1 LLLCGGLAAARAA
14 DTAAEVKNLSIN
26 GGLEDGK
33 ARLVIEAVLK
43 GLQGDREKAVFS
55 TALQHDIKVTRDK
68 LTDSI
73 AATFDILAGEPKE
86 LPLTIT
92 GEGEIRQ
99 VTGAALADWSIRLET
114 NGVRSLVLRPRKA
127 DKPISQLAVTIT
139 AEREFKDW
147 PGSLTPLTLTPAQA
161 ALFSGYLKVEPTPD
175 LDVQPGDIS
184 GLTPIELKFLPEP
197 LRGGAKPDE
206 RAALAFRF
214 QGAAYSLPLKIAAA
228 DPEARGV
235 VLRNFKLTGQLDD
248 QNAAFALTAIAGV
261 KNPRGASLTLLSG
274 GVALTD
280 LEPQPGWRVRPDQG
294 RLVLVF
300 DGPGEFPIQLKFN
313 AAVRHNETWNAIDFR
328 VAPSLLQPIVLQG
341 LGADTQF
348 EFAGAARPERKGS
361 DFTSFLPSDGTVKL
375 SWKEAKTE
383 AEGKLFYA
391 AEMLSQISVSP
402 GLMQQVALL
411 SFKVMQGELSRVELL
426 LRGAGEV
433 TRVQGDQV
441 LAWNV
446 EPAPK
451 VGQASRLPSGGA
463 PRRAGETPALPLER
477 RLVVQFNQPQKD
489 QFSVQVQMQTPLGA
503 FPQAADAVQLR
514 PEDATRFAGYF
525 RIVNEGAVRLEVVQA
540 TGLSQIS
547 PEQFPESD
555 ATRAALRVT
564 GSQRFAYRFSG
575 ADFALRI
582 QADQILP
589 ELSVSQVLAYHLGE
603 NELAIDSEIEL
614 DIREAPLREL
624 LLRVPKGY
632 AIARLNASGLSDYF
646 LREPEDQTEAE
657 LRLVYGQPVSGRQVV
672 QLRLER
678 NKPLGD
684 AAWTL
689 PRIEVVK
696 AKSVRGNL
704 AVAADAGFRLTAERT
719 QGLTEIATAFFPRKV
734 AGIQTAFRISDPVWQ
749 AGFRVERLPQTVQA
763 DALNLFSIG
772 EGIAYGSSLI
782 NYVVS
787 GAPVAAFKVELSDE
801 YFNVEFTGKD
811 IRNWQKT
818 DGGYVVQLHTPVSGA
833 YTLLATYER
842 PFKSQGETL
851 TFTGARPLDAQ
862 SEQGY
867 TLVISAYQFQVRA
880 DQVSPSLLPLEPGE
894 VPPEYRLFFDA
905 PILAAYRYTSRPFD
919 LKLALTPLAQGD
931 SLSQVVD
938 RAALTTHISKEGQ
951 AVTDVRYFV
960 KNRGNPHFRL
970 TLPPRTRLWSAA
982 VNGAAVVP
990 VTDAQAN
997 LIPLPQHAD
1006 PNAVL
1011 TLDLKL
1017 AGTNDP
1023 KVITVAAPV
1032 VSAPVM
1038 LAEWKLEPGTGQRL
1052 VYRRGSLTPVGGVPD
1067 VSGFAELARMF
1078 TGYQSSRALTSL
1090 FGALVLV
1097 GLGVLVWRWTVQG
1110 GTYRFSARH
1119 LAGTLIGALAI
1130 LLAIVAFI
1138 NLGDLARNEARTV
1151 PRDVTLLAPVQQAG
1165 SALTV
1170 EVANIA
1176 DKASVLSFA
1185 GYAWPALFALA
1196 VWVYGWITDRPGSRT
1211 LGWVVGWTLLAW
1223 AALRCPNGVTIFL
1236 AVIAA
1241 FLLLQV
1247 VIPAVRR
1254 LAQLPR
1260 RPLPDRPAAAPSGT
1274 APAATALL
1282 VAGLA
1287 WLSWCGTALAR
1298 SADFQSAV
1306 SQISNL
1312 QAPRHQTM
1320 LLLAQAETA
1329 PSNPAMR
1336 TRQPGRLQ
1344 VGDTADYKS
1353 ALLAKEPPL
1362 AESVT
1367 QDIRVEEKFAL
1378 ATAKLRLLPLL
1389 FEPTVL
1395 TRADYPT
1402 NALKLVQAPVGTR
1415 AARQLLAEQSG
1426 TFDITVQYELAV
1438 TKTDSESS
1446 IVLPVPFGVVNRL
1459 SLTLVNLDVDV
1470 LSQQA
1475 VAIQREAAG
1484 SNTVATLVLTPA
1496 NDARIAWKP
1505 RSRDVKRE
1513 KPVFYAEISQLYVP
1527 AAGVIEGAHYASIR
1541 PAQGELGE
1549 LVLDVPA
1556 GATITDV
1563 IGSGRPAAADAAK
1576 KDIAA
1581 SIVSLWRFDPDTRK
1595 LRVTLNPPQS
1605 RPFGLLVR
1613 SQIATGPL
1621 PSEHS
1626 VGLIAVENAAGQI
1639 GLLGIATGNEVQ
1651 LDTVSAESFSPI
1663 NLEDFPEYPISVLQ
1677 PQIPGLTL
1685 RRAFRYAENVGQA
1698 SRLRGPSSAV
1708 NAEQGASLSP
1718 AGAGGTP
1725 ALRLTLKASAVQPD
1739 VRVETQDTVSLSE
1752 DRTVLAAN
1760 ATVNITRAGIF
1771 RLSFVMP
1778 EGFDVESISGSAMT
1792 HWTELKGDAGRVIT
1806 LHLRGKTEGE
1816 QKFAI
1821 SLAGPG
1827 VKATNAW
1834 TVPQLILREASKQQG
1849 SLLLVP
1855 EQGLRLQVV
1864 TRDGLTQLDPQKS
1877 GIRQKGVLAFRVLQ
1891 TPWSLVLGLEQV
1903 DPWIQ
1908 VTSLQHATVSEALV
1922 KIAANLQ
1929 YQIENTG
1936 LKAFHV
1942 FVPTNAESLRFQGE
1956 QVADFLKVAG
1966 AITNGMQQWEVKLH
1980 RRVIGSYLLQATYQ
1994 TPVPERA
2001 SETVLRGLQA
2011 ADVNLQRGFVTVQD
2025 GGRLQVRIDT
2035 PPAALQATEW
2045 QSIPRALQQN
2055 LPAASAKY
2063 AYRLVEPAFDL
2074 PLQLQRHEA
2083 AKLLPA
2089 RVNNITFTSVISDDG
2104 EMLTQ
2109 VRLEIV
2115 PGDKRLLN
2123 LTLPKDARFWFAFV
2137 NQSGVWPWREQD
2149 RILIPLEQQSRGGK
2163 VIPVEVFYSARIGAA
2178 RGRALDLALV
2188 APKFDLPLEN
2198 LTWRISLSDKWRLK
2212 DWTGSLQLQQDEV
2225 VQRGATVDL
2234 QTYLEGE
2241 ASQQRERTK
2250 EAEQFMAAANS
2261 ALQQG
2266 DPQQARRAFQAAY
2279 GLSTSDAAFNE
2290 DARVQLHNIKLQQ
2303 ALVGLNVRQATA
2315 AGAPAAVS
2323 ERFLRDLRG
2332 RKEVS
2337 YTQQDAKDI
2346 IDRNTADDNAAYMRL
2361 AERLIQQQDAAVTSP
2376 TAIRANIPEQGRVL
2390 TFKRAV
2396 VVDPWAYLEIRLAA
2410 TAAKAASWGVRL
2422 LILAGTLVVLAL
2434 FAWAARAFRPANR
2447 TPET

>member
-1 LLLCGGLAAARAA
+1 MKKILSPLGLFLLM
-14 DTAAEVKNLSIN
+14 TAAYAATNPPAATI
-26 GGLEDGK
+26 
-33 ARLVIEAVLK
+33 
-43 GLQGDREKAVFS
+43 
-55 TALQHDIKVTRDK
+55 T
-68 LTDSI
+68 LTD
-73 AATFDILAGEPKE
+73 FK
-86 LPLTIT
+86 
-92 GEGEIRQ
+92 
-99 VTGAALADWSIRLET
+99 
-114 NGVRSLVLRPRKA
+114 LVGDLSGDQA
-127 DKPISQLAVTIT
+127 S
-139 AEREFKDW
+139 F
-147 PGSLTPLTLTPAQA
+147 TLTATAQ
-161 ALFSGYLKVEPTPD
+161 VE
-175 LDVQPGDIS
+175 GA
-184 GLTPIELKFLPEP
+184 
-197 LRGGAKPDE
+197 RGG
-206 RAALAFRF
+206 
-214 QGAAYSLPLKIAAA
+214 
-228 DPEARGV
+228 
-235 VLRNFKLTGQLDD
+235 TLD
-248 QNAAFALTAIAGV
+248 
-261 KNPRGASLTLLSG
+261 LLSG
-274 GVALTD
+274 AVALTD
-280 LEPQPGWRVRPDQG
+280 TPTHPQWRIRVRES
-294 RLVLVF
+294 RYVAVF
-300 DGPGEFPIQLKFN
+300 DHGGKFPLQLKFS
-313 AAVRHNETWNAIDFR
+313 AAVRRNEPWKAVDFR
-328 VAPSLLQPIVLQG
+328 LAPSLLQPLVLQG
-341 LGADTQF
+341 LGADAQF
-348 EFAGAARPERKGS
+348 EFPGAARFERKGA
-361 DFTSFLPSDGTVKL
+361 DFTSYLPSDGTVKL
-375 SWKEAKTE
+375 AWKEARTA

-391 AEMLSQISVSP
+391 AEMLAQITVSP
-402 GLMQQVALL
+402 GLMRQVALVG
-411 SFKVMQGELSRVELL
+411 FKVMQGEVSRVSLL

-446 EPAPK
+446 EPIPNRSADIP
-451 VGQASRLPSGGA
+451 VRLEVEGGQADKNVRA
-463 PRRAGETPALPLER
+463 PVER
-477 RLVVQFNQPQKD
+477 RLVLQLNQPQKD
-489 QFSVQVQMQTPLGA
+489 QFAVQVQMQTPLGS

-514 PEDATRFAGYF
+514 PEGATRFAGYY
-525 RIVNEGAVRLEVVQA
+525 RIVNEGAVRLEVVRA
-540 TGLSQIS
+540 SGLSQIS

-555 ATRAALRVT
+555 ATRAALRAT
-564 GSQRFAYRFSG
+564 GGQRFAYRFSG
-575 ADFALRI
+575 ADFALRL

-603 NELAIDSEIEL
+603 NELDIDSEIEL

-624 LLRVPKGY
+624 LLRVPRAY
-632 AIARLNASGLSDYF
+632 AVARLNASGLSDYF
-646 LREPEDQTEAE
+646 LREPADQPDSE

-678 NKPLGD
+678 NKPLD
-684 AAWTL
+684 ETTWTL

-734 AGIQTAFRISDPVWQ
+734 PGIQTAFRLSDPAWQ
-749 AGFRVERLPQTVQA
+749 AALRVERLPQTVQA

-772 EGIAYGSSLI
+772 EGVAYGSSLI
-782 NYVVS
+782 NYVIS
-787 GAPVAAFKVELSDE
+787 GAPVSAFKVELSGE
-801 YFNVEFTGKD
+801 YPNVEFIGKD

-818 DGGYVVQLHTPVSGA
+818 SGGYVVQLHTPVSGP

-842 PFKSQGETL
+842 PFKAQGETL
-851 TFTGARPLDAQ
+851 SFTGARPLDAQ

-867 TLVISAYQFQVRA
+867 TLIISAYQFQVKPA
-880 DQVSPSLLPLEPGE
+880 AVSSGLLPLETGE
-894 VPPEYRLFFDA
+894 VPPQYRLFFDA

-919 LKLALTPLAQGD
+919 LQLALTPLAQGD

-938 RAALTTHISKEGQ
+938 RASLTTRISKEGQ
-951 AVTDVRYFV
+951 VLTDVRYFV
-960 KNRGNPHFRL
+960 KSRGNPHFRL
-970 TLPPRTRLWSAA
+970 TLPPGTQLWSAA

-1023 KVITVAAPV
+1023 KLVTVAAPIV
-1032 VSAPVM
+1032 HAPAM
-1038 LAEWKLEPGTGQRL
+1038 LAEWKLEPDTGRRL
-1052 VYRRGSLTPVGGVPD
+1052 VYRHGSLTPAGGIPD
-1067 VSGFAELARMF
+1067 VSGFAGLARMF
-1078 TGYQSSRALTSL
+1078 TGSESRRALTAL
-1090 FGALVLV
+1090 FACLGLMALAILI
-1097 GLGVLVWRWTVQG
+1097 WRWTVHANP
-1110 GTYRFSARH
+1110 YRFSARH
-1119 LAGTLIGALAI
+1119 ISGLLLG
-1130 LLAIVAFI
+1130 LLAVVLAAVAFAGLVDQAQ
-1138 NLGDLARNEARTV
+1138 NQARSV
-1151 PRDVTLLAPVQQAG
+1151 PRNMTLLAPVQQAG

-1170 EVANIA
+1170 EVANVA
-1176 DKASVLSFA
+1176 DKPSVLAFA
-1185 GYAWPALFALA
+1185 RCAWPALLALA
-1196 VWVYGWITDRPGSRT
+1196 VWGFGWMTDRPGSKA
-1211 LGWVVGWTLLAW
+1211 LGWIIGWTLLAW
-1223 AALRCPNGVTIFL
+1223 AALRCPNGAPFFL
-1236 AVIAA
+1236 AVLAA

-1247 VIPAVRR
+1247 VIPALRR
-1254 LAQLPR
+1254 LWQFPPR
-1260 RPLPDRPAAAPSGT
+1260 PQNASPPTASTGAAP
-1274 APAATALL
+1274 AVTALL
-1282 VAGLA
+1282 AGGLV
-1287 WLSWCGTALAR
+1287 WLGWCGTALA
-1298 SADFQSAV
+1298 A
-1306 SQISNL
+1306 
-1312 QAPRHQTM
+1312 AP
-1320 LLLAQAETA
+1320 TA
-1329 PSNPAMR
+1329 NANPA
-1336 TRQPGRLQ
+1336 PP
-1344 VGDTADYKS
+1344 
-1353 ALLAKEPPL
+1353 AKAPPL
-1362 AESVT
+1362 AESVI
-1367 QDIRVEEKFAL
+1367 QDIRVENKFAL
-1378 ATAKLRLLPLL
+1378 ATARLHWQAEKGDLLPLL

-1395 TRADYPT
+1395 TRIDYST
-1402 NALKLVQAPVGTR
+1402 NALKIVAAPVGER
-1415 AARQLLAEQSG
+1415 AARQLLAQKSG
-1426 TFDITVQYELAV
+1426 VFNITVQYELPVA
-1438 TKTDSESS
+1438 KTDAESS
-1446 IVLPVPFGVVNRL
+1446 FVLPVPFGVVNRL

-1470 LSQQA
+1470 LSPQA
-1475 VAIQREAAG
+1475 VAVQRETVG
-1484 SNTVATLVLTPA
+1484 SNTVATLVLAPA
-1496 NDARIAWKP
+1496 ADTRIAWKP

-1513 KPVFYAEISQLYVP
+1513 QPVFYADITQLYAP
-1527 AAGVIEGAHYASIR
+1527 AAGVIEGAHYVSIR

-1563 IGSGRPAAADAAK
+1563 LDPALASSSDASKAT
-1576 KDIAA
+1576 APPL
-1581 SIVSLWRFDPDTRK
+1581 VSLWRFDPDTRK
-1595 LRVTLNPPQS
+1595 LRVTLNPAQS
-1605 RPFGLLVR
+1605 RPFALLLR
-1613 SQIATGPL
+1613 SQTATGPL
-1621 PSEHS
+1621 PFEQS
-1626 VGLIAVENAAGQI
+1626 VGLIAVDNAASQI
-1639 GLLGIATGNEVQ
+1639 GLLGVATGNEVQ
-1651 LDTVSAESFSPI
+1651 LDAVSAEPVAPI
-1663 NLEDFPEYPISVLQ
+1663 NLEDYPANVAPVLQ
-1677 PQIPGLTL
+1677 AQIPGLAL
-1685 RRAFRYAENVGQA
+1685 RRAFRYSDIKATA
-1698 SRLRGPSSAV
+1698 S
-1708 NAEQGASLSP
+1708 
-1718 AGAGGTP
+1718 
-1725 ALRLTLKASAVQPD
+1725 LKASPVEPD
-1739 VRVETQDTVSLSE
+1739 VRVETQDTVSLGE
-1752 DRTVLAAN
+1752 DRTVLAAD
-1760 ATVNITRAGIF
+1760 ATVKITRAGIF

-1778 EGFDVESISGSAMT
+1778 ASYDVESISGSALT
-1792 HWTELKGDAGRVIT
+1792 HWTELKSDAGRVIT

-1834 TVPQLILREASKQQG
+1834 TVPQLVLREAGKQQG
-1849 SLLLVP
+1849 TLLLVP

-1877 GIRQKGVLAFRVLQ
+1877 GVRQKGVLAFRVLQ
-1891 TPWSLVLGLEQV
+1891 APWNLVLGLEQV

-1908 VTSLQHATVSEALV
+1908 VTSLQHATVNEALV

-1936 LKAFHV
+1936 LKTFHV
-1942 FVPTNAESLRFQGE
+1942 YVSTNAEGLRFQGE
-1956 QVADFLKVAG
+1956 QVADFLPVAG

-2063 AYRLVEPAFDL
+2063 AYRLVEPAFEL

-2163 VIPVEVFYSARIGAA
+2163 VIPVEIFYSARVGAA
-2178 RGRALDLALV
+2178 RGRALDLTLV

-2225 VQRGATVDL
+2225 AQRAATVDL

-2250 EAEQFMAAANS
+2250 EAEQFMAAANN

-2376 TAIRANIPEQGRVL
+2376 TAIRANIPQQGRVL

-2396 VVDPWAYLEIRLAA
+2396 VVDPWADLQIRLA
-2410 TAAKAASWGVRL
+2410 TTTAKAASWGVRL
-2422 LILAGTLVVLAL
+2422 LILAATLVVLAL
-2434 FAWAARAFRPANR
+2434 FAWAARSFRPANR
-2447 TPET
+2447 TPGA